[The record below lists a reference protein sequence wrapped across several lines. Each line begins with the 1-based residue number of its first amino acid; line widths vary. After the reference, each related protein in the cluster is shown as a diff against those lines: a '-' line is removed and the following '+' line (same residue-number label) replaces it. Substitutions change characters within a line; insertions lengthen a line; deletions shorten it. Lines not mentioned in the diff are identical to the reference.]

1 MRVLSGLVM
10 IAVLVSGAALAAP
23 DGLLWSQINVVRD
36 APAGLWT
43 IKTVASDAIRN
54 NPNIQKEPDQT
65 ICVSPQELSQI
76 MQSEFR
82 GAPFDTS
89 QCPSQVIK
97 NFGDS
102 AEIHVVCPAS
112 AYLPE
117 VRMPVTIKRE
127 LNSQNRIFE
136 MREGDKFIKTT
147 LTYLGKCP

>member
-1 MRVLSGLVM
+1 MRSLFRFV
-10 IAVLVSGAALAAP
+10 IIAALACGTAFAAP
-23 DGLLWSQINVVRD
+23 DGLLWSQINVVKD
-36 APAGLWT
+36 APAGLWN
-43 IKTVASDAIRN
+43 IKTLVSEPIRS
-54 NPNIQKEPDQT
+54 NPNIQKEPEQSM
-65 ICVSPQELSQI
+65 CVSPQKLTEI

-82 GAPFDTS
+82 GTPFDTS

-112 AYLPE
+112 QFLPE
-117 VRMPVTIKRE
+117 IRMPVTIKRE
-127 LNSQNRIFE
+127 PNSQNRIFE